1 MLGMDTKTVFPMLK
15 DLHQQM
21 ALKAELEDVTAFDNA
36 MAAIEDAIL
45 NNLDAYKASLREEKD
60 AGDLENIFQNF
71 LGGSESLFDTS
82 LGSSGSGFGSGSGG
96 GSGIGSGVGSG
107 DGSGDGSGGG
117 SGTGSG
123 SGTGGNFV
131 GETQAP
137 HISEL
142 NEGAQSA
149 VLLSALQMYYD
160 QTGADAALKLI
171 ASTARRQVELGNNLV
186 FLRYQD
192 GGPEYL
198 PITALQQYTSMRY
211 IYYANR
217 EVGTLAKGGTFYGFT
232 AHSDQVQ
239 RSTDE
244 SRADSMPRPAKVQ
257 HVLHI
262 PEEYT
267 ETEFGA
273 SALYLSGCEYGVLT
287 DQTYQ
292 NLTEELLSLFLQ

>member
-1 MLGMDTKTVFPMLK
+1 
-15 DLHQQM
+15 M

-71 LGGSESLFDTS
+71 IGGSESLFDTS

-96 GSGIGSGVGSG
+96 GSGIGSGG
-107 DGSGDGSGGG
+107 GSGDGSGGG

-137 HISEL
+137 DISEL

-160 QTGADAALKLI
+160 QTGADEALKLI

-217 EVGTLAKGGTFYGFT
+217 EVGTLA
-232 AHSDQVQ
+232 
-239 RSTDE
+239 
-244 SRADSMPRPAKVQ
+244 
-257 HVLHI
+257 
-262 PEEYT
+262 
-267 ETEFGA
+267 
-273 SALYLSGCEYGVLT
+273 
-287 DQTYQ
+287 
-292 NLTEELLSLFLQ
+292 